1 MKKKIKRKELQ
12 LKNERK
18 KYQAPKFRDSKIKEL
33 FVQIT
38 SEDMYFF
45 FNFDLLIFL
54 ENLVS

>member
-1 MKKKIKRKELQ
+1 MKGKNIKHLN
-12 LKNERK
+12 LL
-18 KYQAPKFRDSKIKEL
+18 RDSKIKEL